1 MPLYVLETLG
11 LDQLRICKFGLEL
24 ISKPERKC
32 HIQIILNEARES
44 NKHAILSRLTNSP
57 VH

>member
-32 HIQIILNEARES
+32 HIQIIL
-44 NKHAILSRLTNSP
+44 KFLMKLVKAINMQFCH
-57 VH
+57 V